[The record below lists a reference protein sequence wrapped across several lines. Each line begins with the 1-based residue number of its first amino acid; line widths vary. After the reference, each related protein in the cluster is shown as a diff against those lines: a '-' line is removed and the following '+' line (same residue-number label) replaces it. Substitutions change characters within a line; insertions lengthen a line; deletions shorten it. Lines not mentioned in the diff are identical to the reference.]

1 MSALKSQ
8 SSLLRFGFG
17 QTKDTVPGLVDP
29 NLPEFG
35 PKPKP
40 VSKRGPDRPRK
51 EAKPDND
58 ALVKQ
63 QQAELKQQKL
73 QERLKQAK
81 LKQQS
86 DKSSEWLHMLHS
98 VAEVKAEN
106 CVVSSRPPCNIVH

>member
-1 MSALKSQ
+1 MSALKRQ
-8 SSLLRFGFG
+8 SSLFRFGC

-40 VSKRGPDRPRK
+40 VFKRNAGRPRI
-51 EAKPDND
+51 EAQPDND

-63 QQAELKQQKL
+63 QQTELKQQKL
-73 QERLKQAK
+73 QGRLKQAK

-86 DKSSEWLHMLHS
+86 DKTRY
-98 VAEVKAEN
+98 VAVKMIITWVAID
-106 CVVSSRPPCNIVH
+106 SLLLTI